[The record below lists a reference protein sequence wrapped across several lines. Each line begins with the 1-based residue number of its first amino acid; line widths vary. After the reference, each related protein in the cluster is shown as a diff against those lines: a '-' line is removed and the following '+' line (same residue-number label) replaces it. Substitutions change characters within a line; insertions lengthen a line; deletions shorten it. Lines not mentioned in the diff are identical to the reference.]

1 MQNPYNVTGFW
12 SFFLVLLQRLIQ
24 LPTLIQT
31 PANLASDEIQLIVLM
46 TLGISCGALGVL
58 LVWRRMTMLAN
69 SLSHTIL
76 LGIAAVF
83 LLVKYGWVAGDAEL
97 GALPSVTLLIAS
109 AVTGLATAMLTQTIT
124 KVFRLPEETSTG
136 LVFTSLFALGI
147 VIITIF
153 SRNAHVGLEV
163 VMGNVDGLS
172 LGDVYMSLYVLGCNL
187 ILLPLLHRPYLV
199 TSFDGSYAQLLGFR
213 TSLYGHLLML
223 QTAITVVAGFRAVGV
238 LMVLCFIT
246 GPAIVARP
254 FCRSLRSMLLSS
266 AAIGALCSLLAVA
279 SSRAILTNFGV
290 PLATGP
296 IAVAWM
302 VMLVLAS
309 LFVRVRTKN
318 CTVYPIASQSHDY
331 CKGSESNN

>member
-1 MQNPYNVTGFW
+1 MQNPYNVSGFW
-12 SFFLVLLQRLIQ
+12 SFFIVLLQRLTQ
-24 LPTLIQT
+24 LPSLVHQ
-31 PANLASDEIQLIVLM
+31 PMQLASDEIQLLVLAC
-46 TLGISCGALGVL
+46 LGASCGCVGVL
-58 LVWRRMTMLAN
+58 LVLRRMTMLAN

-83 LLVKYGWVAGDAEL
+83 LLVKYGWLAGAAEL
-97 GALPSVTLLIAS
+97 GALPAATLLVA
-109 AVTGLATAMLTQTIT
+109 AAATGILTAIITQALTKI
-124 KVFRLPEETSTG
+124 FRLPEETSTG

-172 LGDVYMSLYVLGCNL
+172 MADVRMAGFVLLCNAM
-187 ILLPLLHRPYLV
+187 LLPLMYRAYLV
-199 TSFDGSYAQLLGFR
+199 SSFDRPYAQLVGFK
-213 TSLYGHLLML
+213 TSLCGHLLML

-246 GPAIVARP
+246 GPAIVVRP
-254 FCRSLRSMLLSS
+254 FCRSLGAMLLGS
-266 AAIGALCSLLAVA
+266 AGVGALCALLAVA

-302 VMLVLAS
+302 VALVLAS

-318 CTVYPIASQSHDY
+318 YTVYPVASQ
-331 CKGSESNN
+331 